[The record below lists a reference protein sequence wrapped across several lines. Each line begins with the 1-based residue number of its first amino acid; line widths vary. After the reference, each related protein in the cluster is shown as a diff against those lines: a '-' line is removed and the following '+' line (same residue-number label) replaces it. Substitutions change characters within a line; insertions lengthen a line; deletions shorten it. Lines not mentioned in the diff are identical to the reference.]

1 MKENKLEQL
10 LRNGLDY
17 RLKTGEYFH
26 FHQSDDNYYDYTL
39 YNKYGEEI
47 DGGML
52 DFGEDEKSQSL
63 MQIRERLAD
72 FTGIEELKDPVL
84 EYIPEIDYEDED
96 YFMEYSDI
104 LSEFIE
110 IDTKEKVVNEF
121 KKWAD
126 TDLLNSIK
134 RDVIRDNNARY
145 FALEDLLPDEEEYK
159 EIEKMSDEELFDKIE
174 SDNYMEI
181 DEINDIWYKQIT
193 SLNKKDLIDFC
204 KYYKNFILEE
214 NSEEEER

>member
-1 MKENKLEQL
+1 MKENNLEQL

-52 DFGEDEKSQSL
+52 DFGEDEESQSL

-72 FTGIEELKDPVL
+72 FTGIDELKNPGL

-96 YFMEYSDI
+96 YFIEYSEI
-104 LSEFIE
+104 LNEIIE
-110 IDTKEKVVNEF
+110 NDTKEEFINEF
-121 KKWAD
+121 RKWAD
-126 TDLLNSIK
+126 IDLLNLIK
-134 RDVIRDNNARY
+134 RNIIKENNGRDY
-145 FALEDLLPDEEEYK
+145 ALEDLFPDEEEYK
-159 EIEKMSDEELFDKIE
+159 EIEKMSDEDLYDKIE
-174 SDNYMEI
+174 EENYMEK
-181 DEINDIWYKQIT
+181 DEINNFWYEQIT

-204 KYYKNFILEE
+204 KYYKDFILKE
-214 NSEEEER
+214 NFEEEER

>member
-17 RLKTGEYFH
+17 RLKNGEYFH
-26 FHQSDDNYYDYTL
+26 FHQSDENYYDYTL

-47 DGGML
+47 DGGIL
-52 DFGEDEKSQSL
+52 DFGEDEENQSL

-104 LSEFIE
+104 LSGFIE

>member
-17 RLKTGEYFH
+17 RLKNGEYFH
-26 FHQSDDNYYDYTL
+26 FHQSDENYYDYTL
-39 YNKYGEEI
+39 YNKCGEEI
-47 DGGML
+47 DGGIL
-52 DFGEDEKSQSL
+52 DFGEDEENQSL

-84 EYIPEIDYEDED
+84 EYIPEIDYED

-204 KYYKNFILEE
+204 KYYKDFVLKENF
-214 NSEEEER
+214 NEEER

>member
-1 MKENKLEQL
+1 MKENNLEQL

-17 RLKTGEYFH
+17 ILKNGEYFH
-26 FHQSDDNYYDYTL
+26 FHQSDENYYDYTL

-47 DGGML
+47 DGGIL
-52 DFGEDEKSQSL
+52 DFGEDEENQSL

-204 KYYKNFILEE
+204 KYYKDFVLKENF
-214 NSEEEER
+214 NEEER

>member
-1 MKENKLEQL
+1 MKENNLEQL

-52 DFGEDEKSQSL
+52 DFGEDEENQSL

-72 FTGIEELKDPVL
+72 FTGIDELNNPGL

-96 YFMEYSDI
+96 YFIEYSEI
-104 LSEFIE
+104 LNEIIE
-110 IDTKEKVVNEF
+110 NDTKEEFINEF
-121 KKWAD
+121 RKWAD
-126 TDLLNSIK
+126 MDLLNLIK
-134 RDVIRDNNARY
+134 RNIIKENNGRDY
-145 FALEDLLPDEEEYK
+145 ALEDLFPEEEEYK
-159 EIEKMSDEELFDKIE
+159 EIEKMSDEDLYDKIE
-174 SDNYMEI
+174 EESYMEK
-181 DEINDIWYKQIT
+181 DEINDLWYGQII

-204 KYYKNFILEE
+204 KYYKDFVLKEHFD
-214 NSEEEER
+214 EEER

>member
-17 RLKTGEYFH
+17 RLKNGEYFH
-26 FHQSDDNYYDYTL
+26 FHQSDENYYDYTL

-47 DGGML
+47 DGGIL
-52 DFGEDEKSQSL
+52 DFGEDEENQSL

-72 FTGIEELKDPVL
+72 FTGIEELKDSVL

>member
-1 MKENKLEQL
+1 MKETNLEQL

-17 RLKTGEYFH
+17 RLETGEYFH

-52 DFGEDEKSQSL
+52 DFGEDEESQSL

-72 FTGIEELKDPVL
+72 FTGIDELNNPGL

-96 YFMEYSDI
+96 YFIEYSEI
-104 LSEFIE
+104 LNE
-110 IDTKEKVVNEF
+110 IIKTDTKEEFINEF
-121 KKWAD
+121 RKWAD
-126 TDLLNSIK
+126 MDLLNLIK
-134 RDVIRDNNARY
+134 RNIIKENNGRDY
-145 FALEDLLPDEEEYK
+145 ALEDLFPEEEEYK
-159 EIEKMSDEELFDKIE
+159 EIEKMFDEDLYDKIE
-174 SDNYMEI
+174 EESYMEK
-181 DEINDIWYKQIT
+181 DEINDLWYEQIT

-204 KYYKNFILEE
+204 KYYKDFVLKENF
-214 NSEEEER
+214 EEEER

>member
-1 MKENKLEQL
+1 MKENNLEQL

-52 DFGEDEKSQSL
+52 DFGEDEESQSL

-72 FTGIEELKDPVL
+72 FTGIDELKNPGL
-84 EYIPEIDYEDED
+84 EYISEINYEDED
-96 YFMEYSDI
+96 YFIEYSEI
-104 LSEFIE
+104 LNEIIE
-110 IDTKEKVVNEF
+110 TDTKEEFINEF
-121 KKWAD
+121 RKWAD
-126 TDLLNSIK
+126 IDLLNLIK
-134 RDVIRDNNARY
+134 RNIIKENNGRDY
-145 FALEDLLPDEEEYK
+145 ALEDLFPDEEEYK
-159 EIEKMSDEELFDKIE
+159 EIAKMSDEDLYDKIE
-174 SDNYMEI
+174 EENYMEKN
-181 DEINDIWYKQIT
+181 ETNDLWYEQIT

-204 KYYKNFILEE
+204 KYYKDFVLKENF
-214 NSEEEER
+214 EEEER

>member
-17 RLKTGEYFH
+17 RLKNGEYFH
-26 FHQSDDNYYDYTL
+26 FHQSDENYYDYTL

-47 DGGML
+47 DGGIL
-52 DFGEDEKSQSL
+52 DFGEDEENQSL

-174 SDNYMEI
+174 SDIYMEI

>member
-1 MKENKLEQL
+1 MKENNLEQL

-17 RLKTGEYFH
+17 RLETGGYFH

-52 DFGEDEKSQSL
+52 DFGEDEESQSL

-72 FTGIEELKDPVL
+72 FTGIDELKNPGL

-96 YFMEYSDI
+96 YFIEYSDI
-104 LSEFIE
+104 LNEIIE
-110 IDTKEKVVNEF
+110 IDTKEEFINEF
-121 KKWAD
+121 RKWAD
-126 TDLLNSIK
+126 IDLLNLIK
-134 RDVIRDNNARY
+134 RNIIKENNGRDY
-145 FALEDLLPDEEEYK
+145 ALEDLFPEEEEYK
-159 EIEKMSDEELFDKIE
+159 EIEKMSDEDLYDKIE
-174 SDNYMEI
+174 EENYMEK
-181 DEINDIWYKQIT
+181 DEINDLWYEQIT

-204 KYYKNFILEE
+204 KYYKDFVLKENF
-214 NSEEEER
+214 NEEER

>member
-1 MKENKLEQL
+1 MKENNLEQL

-26 FHQSDDNYYDYTL
+26 FHQSDENYYDYTL

-52 DFGEDEKSQSL
+52 DFGEDEENQSL

-72 FTGIEELKDPVL
+72 FTGIDELKNPGL

-96 YFMEYSDI
+96 YFIEYSDI
-104 LSEFIE
+104 LNEIIE
-110 IDTKEKVVNEF
+110 IDTKEEFINEF
-121 KKWAD
+121 RKWAD
-126 TDLLNSIK
+126 IDLLNLIK
-134 RDVIRDNNARY
+134 RNIIKENNGRDY
-145 FALEDLLPDEEEYK
+145 ALEDLFPEEEEYK
-159 EIEKMSDEELFDKIE
+159 EIEKMSDEDLYDKIE
-174 SDNYMEI
+174 EENYMEK
-181 DEINDIWYKQIT
+181 DEINDLWYEQIT

-204 KYYKNFILEE
+204 KYYKDFVLKENF
-214 NSEEEER
+214 NEEER

>member
-1 MKENKLEQL
+1 MKENNLEQL

-52 DFGEDEKSQSL
+52 DFGEDEESQSL

-72 FTGIEELKDPVL
+72 FIGIDELNNPGL

-96 YFMEYSDI
+96 YFIEYSEI
-104 LSEFIE
+104 LNE
-110 IDTKEKVVNEF
+110 IIKTDTKEEFINEF
-121 KKWAD
+121 RKWAD
-126 TDLLNSIK
+126 MNLLNLIK
-134 RDVIRDNNARY
+134 RNIIKENNGRDY
-145 FALEDLLPDEEEYK
+145 ALEDLFPEEEEYK
-159 EIEKMSDEELFDKIE
+159 EIEKMFDEDLYDKIE
-174 SDNYMEI
+174 EESYMEK
-181 DEINDIWYKQIT
+181 DEINDLWYEQIT

-204 KYYKNFILEE
+204 KYYKDFVLKENF
-214 NSEEEER
+214 NEEER

>member
-1 MKENKLEQL
+1 MKENNLEQL

-17 RLKTGEYFH
+17 RLETGEYFH

-52 DFGEDEKSQSL
+52 DFGEDEESQSL

-72 FTGIEELKDPVL
+72 FTGIDELNNPGL

-96 YFMEYSDI
+96 YFIEYSEI
-104 LSEFIE
+104 LNE
-110 IDTKEKVVNEF
+110 IIKTDTKEEFINEF
-121 KKWAD
+121 RKWAD
-126 TDLLNSIK
+126 MDLLNLIK
-134 RDVIRDNNARY
+134 RNIIKENNGRDY
-145 FALEDLLPDEEEYK
+145 ALEDLFPEEEEYK
-159 EIEKMSDEELFDKIE
+159 EIEKMFDEDLYDKIE
-174 SDNYMEI
+174 EESYMEK
-181 DEINDIWYKQIT
+181 DEINDLWYEQIT

-204 KYYKNFILEE
+204 KYYKDFVLKENF
-214 NSEEEER
+214 NEEER

>member
-1 MKENKLEQL
+1 MKETNLEQL

-17 RLKTGEYFH
+17 RLETGEYFH

-52 DFGEDEKSQSL
+52 DFGEEEESQSL

-72 FTGIEELKDPVL
+72 FTGIDELNNPGL

-96 YFMEYSDI
+96 YFIEYSEI
-104 LSEFIE
+104 LNE
-110 IDTKEKVVNEF
+110 IIKTDTKEEFINEF
-121 KKWAD
+121 RKWAD
-126 TDLLNSIK
+126 MDLLNLIK
-134 RDVIRDNNARY
+134 RNIIKENNGRDY
-145 FALEDLLPDEEEYK
+145 ALEDLFPEEEEYK
-159 EIEKMSDEELFDKIE
+159 EIEKMFDEDLYDKIE
-174 SDNYMEI
+174 EESYMEK
-181 DEINDIWYKQIT
+181 DEINDLWYEQIT

-204 KYYKNFILEE
+204 KYYKDFVLKENF
-214 NSEEEER
+214 NEEER

>member
-17 RLKTGEYFH
+17 RLETGGYFH

-52 DFGEDEKSQSL
+52 DFGEDEESQSL

-72 FTGIEELKDPVL
+72 FTGIDELKNPGL

-96 YFMEYSDI
+96 YFIEYSEI
-104 LSEFIE
+104 LNEIIE
-110 IDTKEKVVNEF
+110 IDTKEEFINEF
-121 KKWAD
+121 RKWAD
-126 TDLLNSIK
+126 IDLLNLIK
-134 RDVIRDNNARY
+134 RNIIKVNNGRDY
-145 FALEDLLPDEEEYK
+145 ALEDLFPEEEEYK
-159 EIEKMSDEELFDKIE
+159 EIEKMSDEDLYDKIE
-174 SDNYMEI
+174 EESYMEK
-181 DEINDIWYKQIT
+181 DEINDLWYEQIT

-204 KYYKNFILEE
+204 KYYKDFVLKENF
-214 NSEEEER
+214 NEEER

>member
-1 MKENKLEQL
+1 MKENNLEQL

-52 DFGEDEKSQSL
+52 DFGENEESQSL

-72 FTGIEELKDPVL
+72 FTGIDELRNPGL
-84 EYIPEIDYEDED
+84 EYISEIDYEDED
-96 YFMEYSDI
+96 YFIEYSDI
-104 LSEFIE
+104 LNEIIE
-110 IDTKEKVVNEF
+110 TDTKEELVNEF
-121 KKWAD
+121 RKWAD
-126 TDLLNSIK
+126 IDLLNLIK
-134 RDVIRDNNARY
+134 RNIIKENNGRDY
-145 FALEDLLPDEEEYK
+145 ALEDLFPDEEEYK
-159 EIEKMSDEELFDKIE
+159 EIEKMSDEDLYDKIE
-174 SDNYMEI
+174 EENYMEKN
-181 DEINDIWYKQIT
+181 ETNDLWYEQIT

-204 KYYKNFILEE
+204 KYYKDFVLKENF
-214 NSEEEER
+214 EEEER

>member
-1 MKENKLEQL
+1 MKENNLEQL

-26 FHQSDDNYYDYTL
+26 FHQSDENYYDYTL

-52 DFGEDEKSQSL
+52 DFEEDEESQSL

-72 FTGIEELKDPVL
+72 FTGIDELKNPGL
-84 EYIPEIDYEDED
+84 EYISEIDYEDED
-96 YFMEYSDI
+96 YFIEYSDI
-104 LSEFIE
+104 LNEIIE
-110 IDTKEKVVNEF
+110 TDTKEKIVNEF

-126 TDLLNSIK
+126 MDLLNLIK
-134 RDVIRDNNARY
+134 RNIIKENNGRDY
-145 FALEDLLPDEEEYK
+145 ALEDLFPEEEEYK
-159 EIEKMSDEELFDKIE
+159 EIEKMSDEDLYDKIE
-174 SDNYMEI
+174 EENYMEK
-181 DEINDIWYKQIT
+181 DEINDLWYEQIT

-204 KYYKNFILEE
+204 KYYKDFILKE
-214 NSEEEER
+214 NFEEEER

>member
-1 MKENKLEQL
+1 MKETNLEQL

-17 RLKTGEYFH
+17 RLETGEYFH

-52 DFGEDEKSQSL
+52 DFGEDEESQSL

-72 FTGIEELKDPVL
+72 FTGIDELNNPGL

-96 YFMEYSDI
+96 YFIEYSEI
-104 LSEFIE
+104 LNE
-110 IDTKEKVVNEF
+110 IIKTDTKEEFINEF
-121 KKWAD
+121 RKWAD
-126 TDLLNSIK
+126 IDLLNLIK
-134 RDVIRDNNARY
+134 RNIIKENNGRDY
-145 FALEDLLPDEEEYK
+145 ALEDLFPDEEEYK
-159 EIEKMSDEELFDKIE
+159 EIEKMSDEDIYDKIE
-174 SDNYMEI
+174 EENYMEKE
-181 DEINDIWYKQIT
+181 EINDLWYEQIT

-204 KYYKNFILEE
+204 KYYKDFVLKEHFD
-214 NSEEEER
+214 EEER

>member
-1 MKENKLEQL
+1 MKETNLEQL

-52 DFGEDEKSQSL
+52 DFGEDEESQSL

-72 FTGIEELKDPVL
+72 FTGIDELKNPGL

-96 YFMEYSDI
+96 YFIEYSDI

>member
-17 RLKTGEYFH
+17 RLKNGEYFH
-26 FHQSDDNYYDYTL
+26 FHQSDENYYDYTL
-39 YNKYGEEI
+39 YNKCGEEI
-47 DGGML
+47 DGGIL
-52 DFGEDEKSQSL
+52 DFGEDEENQSL

-84 EYIPEIDYEDED
+84 EYIPEIDYED

-159 EIEKMSDEELFDKIE
+159 KIEKMSDEELFDKIE

-204 KYYKNFILEE
+204 KYYKDFVLKENF
-214 NSEEEER
+214 NEEER

>member
-1 MKENKLEQL
+1 
-10 LRNGLDY
+10 
-17 RLKTGEYFH
+17 
-26 FHQSDDNYYDYTL
+26 
-39 YNKYGEEI
+39 
-47 DGGML
+47 
-52 DFGEDEKSQSL
+52 

-204 KYYKNFILEE
+204 KYYKDFVLKENF
-214 NSEEEER
+214 NEEER

>member
-17 RLKTGEYFH
+17 RLKNGEYFH
-26 FHQSDDNYYDYTL
+26 FHQSDENYYDYTL

-52 DFGEDEKSQSL
+52 DFGEDEESQSL

-72 FTGIEELKDPVL
+72 FTGIDELNNPGL

-96 YFMEYSDI
+96 YFIEYSEI
-104 LSEFIE
+104 LNEIIE
-110 IDTKEKVVNEF
+110 TDTKEEFINEF
-121 KKWAD
+121 RKWAD
-126 TDLLNSIK
+126 MDLLNLIK
-134 RDVIRDNNARY
+134 RNIIKENNGRDY
-145 FALEDLLPDEEEYK
+145 ALEDLFPEEEEYK
-159 EIEKMSDEELFDKIE
+159 EIEKMSDEDLYDKIE
-174 SDNYMEI
+174 EENYMEK
-181 DEINDIWYKQIT
+181 DEINDLWYEQIT

-204 KYYKNFILEE
+204 KYYKDFVLKENF
-214 NSEEEER
+214 NEEER

>member
-17 RLKTGEYFH
+17 RLKNGEYFH
-26 FHQSDDNYYDYTL
+26 FHQSDENYYDYTL

-52 DFGEDEKSQSL
+52 DFGEDEENQSL

-72 FTGIEELKDPVL
+72 FTGIDELKNPGL

-96 YFMEYSDI
+96 YFIEYSEI
-104 LSEFIE
+104 LNEIIE
-110 IDTKEKVVNEF
+110 TDTKEEFINEF
-121 KKWAD
+121 RKWAD
-126 TDLLNSIK
+126 IDLLNLIK
-134 RDVIRDNNARY
+134 RNIIKENNGRDY
-145 FALEDLLPDEEEYK
+145 ALEDLFPEEEEYK
-159 EIEKMSDEELFDKIE
+159 EIEKMSDEDLYDKIE
-174 SDNYMEI
+174 EENYMEK
-181 DEINDIWYKQIT
+181 DEINDLWYEQIT

-204 KYYKNFILEE
+204 KYYKDFVLKENF
-214 NSEEEER
+214 NEEER

>member
-1 MKENKLEQL
+1 MKENNLEQL

-17 RLKTGEYFH
+17 RLKNGEYFH
-26 FHQSDDNYYDYTL
+26 FHQSDENYYDYTL

-47 DGGML
+47 DGGIL
-52 DFGEDEKSQSL
+52 DFGEDEENQSL

-104 LSEFIE
+104 LSKFIE

-204 KYYKNFILEE
+204 KYYKDFVLKENF
-214 NSEEEER
+214 NEEER

>member
-1 MKENKLEQL
+1 MKENNLEQL

-52 DFGEDEKSQSL
+52 DFGENEESQSL

-72 FTGIEELKDPVL
+72 FTGIDELRNPGL
-84 EYIPEIDYEDED
+84 EYISEIDYEDED
-96 YFMEYSDI
+96 YFIEYSDI
-104 LSEFIE
+104 LNEIIE
-110 IDTKEKVVNEF
+110 TDTKEELVNEF
-121 KKWAD
+121 RKWAD
-126 TDLLNSIK
+126 IDLLNLIK
-134 RDVIRDNNARY
+134 RNIIKENNGRDY
-145 FALEDLLPDEEEYK
+145 ALEDLFPDEEEYK
-159 EIEKMSDEELFDKIE
+159 EIEKMSDEDLYDKIE
-174 SDNYMEI
+174 EESYMEK
-181 DEINDIWYKQIT
+181 DEINDLWYGQII

-204 KYYKNFILEE
+204 KHYKDFILKEHFD
-214 NSEEEER
+214 EEER

>member
-17 RLKTGEYFH
+17 RLKNGEYFH
-26 FHQSDDNYYDYTL
+26 FHQSDENYYDYTL

-47 DGGML
+47 DGGIL
-52 DFGEDEKSQSL
+52 DFGEDEENQSL

-96 YFMEYSDI
+96 YFIEYSDI
-104 LSEFIE
+104 LNEIIE
-110 IDTKEKVVNEF
+110 IDTKEEFINEF
-121 KKWAD
+121 RKWAD
-126 TDLLNSIK
+126 IDLLNLIK
-134 RDVIRDNNARY
+134 RNIIKENNGRDY
-145 FALEDLLPDEEEYK
+145 ALEDLFPEEEEYK
-159 EIEKMSDEELFDKIE
+159 EIEKMSDEDLYDKIE
-174 SDNYMEI
+174 EENYMEK

>member
-1 MKENKLEQL
+1 MKENNLEQL

-17 RLKTGEYFH
+17 RLETGEYFH

-52 DFGEDEKSQSL
+52 DFGEDEESQSL

-72 FTGIEELKDPVL
+72 FTGIDELKNPDL

-96 YFMEYSDI
+96 YFIEYSDI
-104 LSEFIE
+104 LNEIIE
-110 IDTKEKVVNEF
+110 IDTKEEFINEF
-121 KKWAD
+121 RKWAD
-126 TDLLNSIK
+126 IDLLNLIK
-134 RDVIRDNNARY
+134 RNIIKENNGRDY
-145 FALEDLLPDEEEYK
+145 ALEDLFPEEEEYK
-159 EIEKMSDEELFDKIE
+159 EIEKMSDEDLYDKIE
-174 SDNYMEI
+174 EENYMEK
-181 DEINDIWYKQIT
+181 DEINDLWYEQIT

-204 KYYKNFILEE
+204 KYYKDFVLKENF
-214 NSEEEER
+214 NEEER

>member
-17 RLKTGEYFH
+17 RLKNGEYFH
-26 FHQSDDNYYDYTL
+26 FHQSDENYYDYTL

-52 DFGEDEKSQSL
+52 DFGEDEENQSL

-72 FTGIEELKDPVL
+72 FTGIDELKNPGL

-96 YFMEYSDI
+96 YFIEYSEI
-104 LSEFIE
+104 LNEIIE
-110 IDTKEKVVNEF
+110 TDTKEEFINEF
-121 KKWAD
+121 RKWAD
-126 TDLLNSIK
+126 MDLLNLIK
-134 RDVIRDNNARY
+134 RNIIKENNGRDY
-145 FALEDLLPDEEEYK
+145 ALEDLFPEEEEYK
-159 EIEKMSDEELFDKIE
+159 EIEKMSDEDLYDKIE
-174 SDNYMEI
+174 EESYMEK
-181 DEINDIWYKQIT
+181 DEINDLWYGQII

-204 KYYKNFILEE
+204 KYYKDFVLKEHFD
-214 NSEEEER
+214 EEER

>member
-1 MKENKLEQL
+1 MKETNLEQL

-17 RLKTGEYFH
+17 RLETGEYFH

-52 DFGEDEKSQSL
+52 DFGEDEESQSL

-174 SDNYMEI
+174 LDNYMEI

>member
-1 MKENKLEQL
+1 MKENNLEQL

-52 DFGEDEKSQSL
+52 DFGEDEESQSL

-204 KYYKNFILEE
+204 KYYKDFVLKENF
-214 NSEEEER
+214 NEEER

>member
-1 MKENKLEQL
+1 MKENNLEQL

-52 DFGEDEKSQSL
+52 DFGEDEESQSL

-72 FTGIEELKDPVL
+72 FTGIDELKNPGL

-96 YFMEYSDI
+96 YFIEYSEI
-104 LSEFIE
+104 LNEIIE
-110 IDTKEKVVNEF
+110 TDTKEEFINEF
-121 KKWAD
+121 RKWAD
-126 TDLLNSIK
+126 MDLLNLIK
-134 RDVIRDNNARY
+134 RNIIKENNGRDY
-145 FALEDLLPDEEEYK
+145 ALEDLFPEEEEYK

-181 DEINDIWYKQIT
+181 DEINDLWYKQIT

>member
-1 MKENKLEQL
+1 MKENNLEQL

-52 DFGEDEKSQSL
+52 NFGEDEESQSL

-72 FTGIEELKDPVL
+72 FTGIEELKNPGL

-96 YFMEYSDI
+96 YFIEYSEI
-104 LSEFIE
+104 LNEIIE
-110 IDTKEKVVNEF
+110 IDTKKEFINEF
-121 KKWAD
+121 RKWANM
-126 TDLLNSIK
+126 DLLNLIK
-134 RDVIRDNNARY
+134 RNIIKENNGRDY
-145 FALEDLLPDEEEYK
+145 ALEDLFPEEEEYK
-159 EIEKMSDEELFDKIE
+159 EIEKMSDEDLYDKIE
-174 SDNYMEI
+174 EESYMEK
-181 DEINDIWYKQIT
+181 DEINDLWYEQII

-204 KYYKNFILEE
+204 KYYKDFVLKEHFD
-214 NSEEEER
+214 EEER